1 LWQRVPNTWFVQVY
15 SCRIVSLFLRRVAA
29 TFTQLAVRTMAIY
42 FTIMLQEPES
52 PAPAKD
58 AKAARQ
64 SKSAAKKAA
73 RLAAQAGDNYTNILS
88 SVEML

>member
-1 LWQRVPNTWFVQVY
+1 MAL
-15 SCRIVSLFLRRVAA
+15 
-29 TFTQLAVRTMAIY
+29 RTMAFQ

-73 RLAAQAGDNYTNILS
+73 RLAAQAGELHEHTI
-88 SVEML
+88 